1 MLTIRLV
8 VVDRTR
14 NAFLKEG
21 EEFYIKRIKRYARL
35 EWIEVKPEGKKAIS
49 SPEDAM
55 VSEGKA
61 IARKLVPRQYV
72 ISLDR
77 EGRALDSIEFARL
90 IERLSMHQSGICFI
104 IGGALGI
111 SREVLERSNER
122 ISLSRMILTHEMAR
136 MVLLEQLYRVFT
148 ILNNEKYHK

>member
-14 NAFLKEG
+14 QAFLKEG
-21 EEFYIKRIKRYARL
+21 EEFYIKRIKRYARM
-35 EWIEVKPEGKKAIS
+35 EWIEVKPEGRKALS

-61 IARKLVPRQYV
+61 IARKLTPREYV

-77 EGRALDSIEFARL
+77 EGRAFDSIGFARF
-90 IERLSMHQSGICFI
+90 IEKLSMHQSSICFV

-111 SREVLERSNER
+111 SREILERSNER
-122 ISLSRMILTHEMAR
+122 LSLSTMTMTHEMAR
-136 MVLLEQLYRVFT
+136 LFLLEQIYRAFT